1 MWDLLLRLFSS
12 SGSSNSGSAGT
23 ERDQWEWDRADEYPY
38 DHYTDA
44 VEDVKQ
50 LKREKRHDEVE
61 DLLLWCI
68 DYAEAEAEEEGFG
81 GPPRAYYRHLA
92 IVYRKDDRYEDEV
105 EILERY
111 ASSTF
116 DPHEKMLDRL
126 ERARE
131 LAGDS

>member
-1 MWDLLLRLFSS
+1 MRKHLSRLFSNLA
-12 SGSSNSGSAGT
+12 SGSDASLPESNRRG
-23 ERDQWEWDRADEYPY
+23 WDRAGEYPY

-44 VEDVKQ
+44 IEDIKQ

-68 DYAEAEAEEEGFG
+68 DYAEAEAEMDGYG
-81 GPPRAYYRHLA
+81 SPPPAYYRHLA

-105 EILERY
+105 EVLERY

-116 DPHEKMLDRL
+116 DPKKKMPDRL

-131 LAGDS
+131 LAADT

>member
-1 MWDLLLRLFSS
+1 MRNFLSRLFSNSSDQSPVSDRS
-12 SGSSNSGSAGT
+12 SGY
-23 ERDQWEWDRADEYPY
+23 DY

-50 LKREKRHDEVE
+50 LKREKRHDEAE

-68 DYAEAEAEEEGFG
+68 DTAEAEESRGL
-81 GPPRAYYRHLA
+81 PRWYYKHLG
-92 IVYRKDDRYEDEV
+92 IVYRKEDRYEDEV

-111 ASSTF
+111 VENATS
-116 DPHEKMLDRL
+116 PRQEILDRL

-131 LAGDS
+131 LSEKN